1 VIRLGLRL
9 TFNSGREAAVRL
21 ILIAAAVT
29 LGAGLLLISLAGIN
43 AVNAQNLR
51 FAWVNSGIVAQASPG
66 TATSQTGTP
75 GTGTAAKDPLLWVL
89 SSDYFDSQVLGRV
102 DVAATGSSSPVLP
115 GITRLPGP
123 GQYYASPA
131 LSALL
136 RSTPADQLKDRFPGH
151 QVGIIGQA
159 ALPSPDTLLIIIG
172 HAPAQL
178 VRVPGVTRVTSI
190 FTQPP
195 SSCNG
200 SICLIGVGIDA
211 DGIDLILAVVACA
224 LLFPLLIFIST
235 ATRLSAARREERFAS
250 MRLVGATPRQVSVIS
265 TVESTIAAAIGA
277 ALSFGLFFAVRVPL
291 ARVPFTG
298 QSFHTSDLSLNLPD
312 ILAVAIGVPL
322 AAASAARIGMRRV
335 HISPLGV
342 TRRTVSRPPRAW
354 RVLPLVAGLAEL
366 GYFTAAGRPP
376 TTAGQIQ
383 VFVVGF
389 LLVMLGLVLAGPWL
403 TMAGS
408 RLLAR
413 RSNRPA
419 TLIAAR
425 RLADNPRAAFRAVSG
440 LILALFVTTVAVA
453 VITSW
458 VAHRGEPPGDQKA
471 SSTVVDVFNQN
482 SNSTRSSPVGAVPDT
497 VLAQLRAIR
506 GTAGVLVEHDNPLG
520 LTLPAAMFGKPASF
534 GSLPGGLVS
543 CAQLAGIPGLGH
555 CPAGALAA
563 VVPAGPIND
572 FKTSALTWPAA
583 PLSLTRLQRLGTQV
597 ITVATDGST
606 AVIEHVR
613 TALESAYPYLGQPTT
628 IGEYRTQGARQTL
641 QYQQLAEVMILT
653 SLPIAGCTLAVSVAA
668 GLSDRKR
675 PFSLLRLAGAP
686 LGMLRRVVGLESAL
700 PLLVVA
706 VLSIGVGF
714 LASELFLKAQLGY
727 ALRPPGAEYYII
739 VVAGLAASLG
749 VIASMLP
756 LLNRITGP
764 ETARNE

>member
-51 FAWVNSGIVAQASPG
+51 FAWVNSGVEAQAPSG
-66 TATSQTGTP
+66 QA
-75 GTGTAAKDPLLWVL
+75 GTGTAAKDPLLWLL
-89 SSDYFDSQVLGRV
+89 SGDYFSSQSLGRV
-102 DVAATGSSSPVLP
+102 DVAATGPSSPVLP
-115 GITRLPGP
+115 GIPRLPGP

-136 RSTPADQLKDRFPGH
+136 RSTPANQLKDRFPGH
-151 QVGIIGQA
+151 QIGVIGQA
-159 ALPSPDTLLIIIG
+159 ALPSPDTLLVIIG
-172 HAPAQL
+172 HTPAQL
-178 VRVPGVTRVTSI
+178 SHLPGVTRVTSI

-224 LLFPLLIFIST
+224 LLFPLLIFIAT

-277 ALSFGLFFAVRVPL
+277 VLSFGLFFAVRAPM

-298 QSFHTSDLSLNLPD
+298 QAFYTSDLALNLPD

-322 AAASAARIGMRRV
+322 AAAIAARIGMRRV

-354 RVLPLVAGLAEL
+354 RVLPLLAGLAEL
-366 GYFTAAGRPP
+366 GYFAAAGRPS

-383 VFVVGF
+383 VFVAGF
-389 LLVMLGLVLAGPWL
+389 LLVMLGLVVAGPWL
-403 TMAGS
+403 TMAGA
-408 RLLAR
+408 RLLAWR
-413 RSNRPA
+413 ASRPA

-425 RLADNPRAAFRAVSG
+425 RLADNPRGAFRAVSG
-440 LILALFVTTVAVA
+440 LILALFVTTVSVA

-458 VAHRGEPPGDQKA
+458 VANRGAPPGGQEA
-471 SSTVVDVFNQN
+471 SSTVVDAFNQS
-482 SNSTRSSPVGAVPDT
+482 SNSPRSSPVGAVPDT
-497 VLAQLRAIR
+497 VVTQLRAIR
-506 GTAGVLVEHDNPLG
+506 GVTGVLVEHDNPLG
-520 LTLPAAMFGKPASF
+520 ITLPPAMFGVPASF
-534 GSLPGGLVS
+534 GSLQASLVS
-543 CAQLAGIPGLGH
+543 CAQLTGFPGLGR

-563 VVPAGPIND
+563 AVPNGRFSD
-572 FKTSALTWPAA
+572 FKTSKVIWPAV
-583 PLSLTRLQRLGTQV
+583 PISLARLQRLGTQM
-597 ITVATDGST
+597 INVATNGST
-606 AVIEHVR
+606 AAIEYAR
-613 TALESAYPYLGQPTT
+613 TTLETDYPYLGQPTT
-628 IGEYRTQGARQTL
+628 VFEFQAQSVRQTSS
-641 QYQQLAEVMILT
+641 YQQLAEAMILT

-686 LGMLRRVVGLESAL
+686 LGMLRRVVALESAL

-714 LASELFLKAQLGY
+714 LASGLVLKAQLGY
-727 ALRPPGAEYYII
+727 ALRPPGAEYYVI
-739 VVAGLAASLG
+739 VAAGLAASLA

>member
-21 ILIAAAVT
+21 VLIAAAVT
-29 LGAGLLLISLAGIN
+29 LGAGLLLVSLAGIN

-51 FAWVNSGIVAQASPG
+51 FAWVNSGVVAQATPAAS
-66 TATSQTGTP
+66 TSG
-75 GTGTAAKDPLLWVL
+75 KDPLLWLL
-89 SSDYFDSQVLGRV
+89 SGDYFDSQSLGRV
-102 DVAATGSSSPVLP
+102 DVAATGPSSPVLP
-115 GITRLPGP
+115 GIARLPGP

-136 RSTPADQLKDRFPGH
+136 RSTPADQLKNRFPGH
-151 QVGIIGQA
+151 QIGIIGPA
-159 ALPSPDTLLIIIG
+159 ALPSPDTLLVIIG
-172 HAPAQL
+172 HSPAQL
-178 VRVPGVTRVTSI
+178 AHVPGVTKVTSM

-224 LLFPLLIFIST
+224 LLFPLLIFIAT

-265 TVESTIAAAIGA
+265 AVESTIAAAIGA
-277 ALSFGLFFAVRVPL
+277 AISFGLFFLVRAPL

-298 QSFHTSDLSLNLPD
+298 QAFYTSDLSLNLPD

-322 AAASAARIGMRRV
+322 AAAIAARIGMRRV
-335 HISPLGV
+335 HISPVGV
-342 TRRTVSRPPRAW
+342 TRRTTQRPPRAW
-354 RVLPLVAGLAEL
+354 RVIPLLAGLGEL
-366 GYFTAAGRPP
+366 GYFAAAGRPP
-376 TTAGQIQ
+376 TTGGQIQ
-383 VFVVGF
+383 AFVAGF
-389 LLVMLGLVLAGPWL
+389 LLVMLGLVVIGPWL
-403 TMAGS
+403 TMTGS

-425 RLADNPRAAFRAVSG
+425 RLADNPQAAFRAVSG

-458 VAHRGEPPGDQKA
+458 AAYSGTPRGGQA
-471 SSTVVDVFNQN
+471 SSSTVLDQFNP
-482 SNSTRSSPVGAVPDT
+482 SSSTKTSQVGVVADT
-497 VLAQLRAIR
+497 VLAQLHAI
-506 GTAGVLVEHDNPLG
+506 GGVTGVMVIHDNPLG
-520 LTLPAAMFGKPASF
+520 ATIPAAVAHMPRSF
-534 GSLPGGLVS
+534 GAIPGGLVS
-543 CAQLAGIPGLGH
+543 CTQLAEFPEAGR
-555 CPAGALAA
+555 CPAGAQAA
-563 VVPAGPIND
+563 VIPAGFTD
-572 FKTSALTWPAA
+572 FTTHTVTWPAA
-583 PLSLTRLQRLGTQV
+583 SISAQRLQRLGTQL
-597 ITVATDGST
+597 ITVGTSGS
-606 AVIEHVR
+606 AAAIEHVR
-613 TALESAYPYLGQPTT
+613 TTLENDYPYLGPPTT
-628 IGEYRTQGARQTL
+628 VGEFRTQSARQTL

-686 LGMLRRVVGLESAL
+686 LGMLRRVVSLESAL

-706 VLSIGVGF
+706 VLSTGVGF
-714 LASELFLKAQLGY
+714 LASWLFVTAQLGY
-727 ALRPPGAEYYII
+727 ALRPPGAEYYVI

-749 VIASMLP
+749 VIASTLP

>member
-21 ILIAAAVT
+21 VLIAAAVT
-29 LGAGLLLISLAGIN
+29 LGAGLLLVSLAGIN

-51 FAWVNSGIVAQASPG
+51 FAWVNSGVVAQAAPSAG
-66 TATSQTGTP
+66 TSG
-75 GTGTAAKDPLLWVL
+75 KDPLLWLL
-89 SSDYFDSQVLGRV
+89 SGDYFDSQSLGRV
-102 DVAATGSSSPVLP
+102 DVAATGPSSPVLP
-115 GITRLPGP
+115 GIARLPGP

-136 RSTPADQLKDRFPGH
+136 RSTPADQLKDRLPGH
-151 QVGIIGQA
+151 QIGIIGPA
-159 ALPSPDTLLIIIG
+159 ALPSPDTLLVIIG
-172 HAPAQL
+172 HTPAQL
-178 VRVPGVTRVTSI
+178 AHVPGVTKVTSM

-224 LLFPLLIFIST
+224 LLFPLLIFIAT

-265 TVESTIAAAIGA
+265 AVESTVAAAIGA
-277 ALSFGLFFAVRVPL
+277 AISFGLFFLVRAPL

-298 QSFHTSDLSLNLPD
+298 QAFYTSDLSLNLPD

-322 AAASAARIGMRRV
+322 AAAIAARIGMRRV

-342 TRRTVSRPPRAW
+342 TRRTTQRPPRAW
-354 RVLPLVAGLAEL
+354 RVIPLLAGLGEL
-366 GYFTAAGRPP
+366 GYFATAGRPP
-376 TTAGQIQ
+376 TTGGQIQ
-383 VFVVGF
+383 AFVAGF
-389 LLVMLGLVLAGPWL
+389 LLVMLGLVVIGPWL
-403 TMAGS
+403 TMTGS

-413 RSNRPA
+413 RSSRPA

-458 VAHRGEPPGDQKA
+458 GAYHGTPRGGQASGSTVLDEFNET
-471 SSTVVDVFNQN
+471 SSTKTSQ
-482 SNSTRSSPVGAVPDT
+482 VGVVPDT
-497 VLAQLRAIR
+497 VLAQLHAI
-506 GTAGVLVEHDNPLG
+506 GGVTGVMVIHDNPLG
-520 LTLPAAMFGKPASF
+520 ATIPAAVAGMPARF
-534 GSLPGGLVS
+534 GSLLGGLVS
-543 CAQLAGIPGLGH
+543 CAQLAEFPDQGR
-555 CPAGALAA
+555 CAAGAEAA
-563 VVPAGPIND
+563 VVPAGGFDNS
-572 FKTSALTWPAA
+572 TTRTVTWPAA
-583 PLSLTRLQRLGTQV
+583 PISAQKLKQLGTQL
-597 ITVATDGST
+597 ITVGTNGST
-606 AVIEHVR
+606 AAIEHVR
-613 TALESAYPYLGQPTT
+613 TILEDDYPYLGPPTT
-628 IGEYRTQGARQTL
+628 LGEFRTQSVRQTL
-641 QYQQLAEVMILT
+641 QYQQLAEAMILT

-686 LGMLRRVVGLESAL
+686 LGMLRRVVSLESAL

-706 VLSIGVGF
+706 VLSTGVGF
-714 LASELFLKAQLGY
+714 LASWLFVRAQLGY
-727 ALRPPGAEYYII
+727 ALRPPGAEYYVI

-749 VIASMLP
+749 VIASTLP

>member
-51 FAWVNSGIVAQASPG
+51 FAWVNSGVVAQSPSG
-66 TATSQTGTP
+66 QVAAAAGP
-75 GTGTAAKDPLLWVL
+75 AAKDPLLWLL
-89 SSDYFDSQVLGRV
+89 SGDYFGSQSLGRV
-102 DVAATGSSSPVLP
+102 DVAATGPSSPVLP
-115 GITRLPGP
+115 GIARLPGP

-151 QVGIIGQA
+151 QIGVIGQA

-172 HAPAQL
+172 HTPAQL
-178 VRVPGVTRVTSI
+178 AHLPGVTKVTSM

-224 LLFPLLIFIST
+224 LLFPLLIFIAT

-277 ALSFGLFFAVRVPL
+277 ALSFGLFFGVRAPL
-291 ARVPFTG
+291 AKVPFTG
-298 QSFHTSDLSLNLPD
+298 QPFYTSDLSLNLPD

-322 AAASAARIGMRRV
+322 AAAIAARIGMRRV

-342 TRRTVSRPPRAW
+342 TRRVTPRPPRAW
-354 RVLPLVAGLAEL
+354 RVLPLLAGLAEL
-366 GYFTAAGRPP
+366 GYFAAAGRPS
-376 TTAGQIQ
+376 TNGGQIQ
-383 VFVVGF
+383 AFVAGF

-413 RSNRPA
+413 RSSRPA

-453 VITSW
+453 VIASW
-458 VAHRGEPPGDQKA
+458 VANRGAPPGGQQA
-471 SSTVVDVFNQN
+471 SSTVVDPFNQN
-482 SNSTRSSPVGAVPDT
+482 VNSTTSSPVGAVPDT
-497 VLAQLRAIR
+497 ALAQLRAIR
-506 GTAGVLVEHDNPLG
+506 GVTSVLVEHDNPLG
-520 LTLPAAMFGKPASF
+520 ITIPAAMIGKPASF
-534 GSLPGGLVS
+534 GPLPAALVS
-543 CAQLAGIPGLGH
+543 CAQLTTIPGLGH

-563 VVPAGPIND
+563 AVPDGPFGD
-572 FKTSALTWPAA
+572 FATSRVTWPAA
-583 PLSLTRLQRLGTQV
+583 TIPLARLQRLGTQV
-597 ITVATDGST
+597 ISVATNGST
-606 AVIEHVR
+606 AAIEHAR
-613 TALESAYPYLGQPTT
+613 TTLENDYPYLGQPTT
-628 IGEYRTQGARQTL
+628 IGEFRTQGARQTL
-641 QYQQLAEVMILT
+641 QYEQLAEVMILT

-714 LASELFLKAQLGY
+714 LASGLFLKAQLGY
-727 ALRPPGAEYYII
+727 ALRPPGAEYYVI